1 MSKKQ
6 ELINLTIKYM
16 NQTKYGLF
24 TFEDGERYGFLITGN
39 HIWMTPQRHI
49 MNFKP
54 NHEELNRLM
63 HQVRR
68 LDKKPYQLMREAFT
82 EYMNKLE
89 AQEAKELTQNDTT
102 ERIQKD

>member
-1 MSKKQ
+1 
-6 ELINLTIKYM
+6 
-16 NQTKYGLF
+16 
-24 TFEDGERYGFLITGN
+24 
-39 HIWMTPQRHI
+39 
-49 MNFKP
+49 
-54 NHEELNRLM
+54 M

>member
-39 HIWMTPQRHI
+39 HIWMTP
-49 MNFKP
+49 
-54 NHEELNRLM
+54 
-63 HQVRR
+63 
-68 LDKKPYQLMREAFT
+68 
-82 EYMNKLE
+82 
-89 AQEAKELTQNDTT
+89 
-102 ERIQKD
+102 